1 MITMQDIADSV
12 KVSRGTVSYVLNGK
26 YKKAKISEATKDQ
39 ILVAAEKLGYRRNAI
54 AQSMKTG
61 KTNVIG
67 FIGGLYSDY
76 CMEIIKGINSCAAG
90 NNYMIKLLPAL
101 DNEAIKNVARQ
112 CVEQR
117 LAGVICRSLTEE
129 GLSILRNE
137 IEPQQI
143 PMVLVDSSFSHDWS
157 SRVISDDITGARK
170 ATEYLLSLGHQ
181 KIMHITND
189 LNRGF
194 SRERHDGYCT
204 AMDAAGMAMHKN
216 ICIIDSNLELTDHI
230 QSKITDSLLNYKPT
244 AIFCGSDPIAMKV
257 IIVASMLKLRIPEDL
272 SIVGY
277 AGLDISQIT
286 NPPLTTIKQD
296 FEEMGL
302 KAANVLFDEI
312 NGCKQKRQVK
322 LPVELIIRKST
333 LSISNK

>member
-1 MITMQDIADSV
+1 
-12 KVSRGTVSYVLNGK
+12 
-26 YKKAKISEATKDQ
+26 
-39 ILVAAEKLGYRRNAI
+39 
-54 AQSMKTG
+54 
-61 KTNVIG
+61 
-67 FIGGLYSDY
+67 
-76 CMEIIKGINSCAAG
+76 
-90 NNYMIKLLPAL
+90 
-101 DNEAIKNVARQ
+101 
-112 CVEQR
+112 
-117 LAGVICRSLTEE
+117 
-129 GLSILRNE
+129 
-137 IEPQQI
+137 
-143 PMVLVDSSFSHDWS
+143 MVLVDSSFSHDWS

-189 LNRGF
+189 LDRGF

-204 AMDAAGMAMHKN
+204 AMDAAGLTMHKN
-216 ICIIDSNLELTDHI
+216 ICIIDSNLELTDRI

-257 IIVASMLKLRIPEDL
+257 IIVASMLKRRIPEDL

-302 KAANVLFDEI
+302 KAAKVLFDEI
-312 NGCKQKRQVK
+312 NGCKHKRQIK

-333 LSISNK
+333 LSISK